1 MCCYKVDLRGFSDD
15 NGQLISVLEIE
26 WEKVQM
32 QLPQESIFYVLKLIG
47 FSLVVMFIFLNIYA
61 INLKTFMIVVRLLY
75 PGMAQEMKSS

>member
-1 MCCYKVDLRGFSDD
+1 
-15 NGQLISVLEIE
+15 
-26 WEKVQM
+26 M

-47 FSLVVMFIFLNIYA
+47 FPLVVMFIFLNIYA